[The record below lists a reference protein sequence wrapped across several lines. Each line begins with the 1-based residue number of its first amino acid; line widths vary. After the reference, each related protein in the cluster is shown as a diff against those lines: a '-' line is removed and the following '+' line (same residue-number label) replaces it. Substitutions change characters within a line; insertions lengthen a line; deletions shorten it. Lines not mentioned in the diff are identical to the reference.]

1 MFKRIVLC
9 TAAVL
14 IPSAPALAEDGAGTR
29 IRVGLGAQTRPE
41 YIGADKN
48 NIMPLVD
55 FSMKKGN
62 EQFDFEAPD
71 DNFDIALYKSNGF
84 SIGPVAAYQSGRKRK
99 DVGADVDKVKG
110 TIEVGGFAQYELGTG
125 TRLRLEVRQGLGG
138 HKGLVGQLGAD
149 QVWRDGDKWQ
159 FSLGPRVL
167 FGSGKFMDSFF
178 GVDDDVALLTGL
190 DEFEPDA
197 GIYSVGATSGMYYSF
212 GGAFGM
218 FGYGRIERLVG
229 DAADS
234 PIVREFGSKT
244 QLSAG
249 LGLTYTFNMAQ

>member
-1 MFKRIVLC
+1 MLKRIVLC

-14 IPSAPALAEDGAGTR
+14 ISSAPALAQDGEGTR
-29 IRVGLGAQTRPE
+29 IRVGLGPQTRPE

-110 TIEVGGFAQYELGTG
+110 TIEVGGFVQYEIGTG

-159 FSLGPRVL
+159 FSIGPRVL
-167 FGSGKFMDSFF
+167 TSNGRFMRSWF
-178 GVDDDVALLTGL
+178 GVDEDVALATGL

-197 GIYSVGATSGMYYSF
+197 GIHAVGVTSGMYYSF

-244 QLSAG
+244 QVSAG
-249 LGLTYTFNMAQ
+249 LGLTYTFNLAD